1 MSGQSDNGTG
11 HEFDI
16 AIVGMAARFPKSRSA
31 EEFWKNLNAGV
42 ECISF
47 FSREKMMQHG
57 ATAEMLARPAMV
69 RAAAL
74 LDDIDLF
81 DADFFGYSPA
91 EAQTIDPQH
100 RLFLESAWVALEDAG
115 YVPSRFP
122 GLIGVY
128 AGTGFNSYLMRLL
141 SSGSLPASADGMQIT
156 LGNDKDYLTTRIS
169 YKLNLRGP
177 SVCVQTACSTSLA
190 AVHMACQGLI
200 EHECDMALAGGVS
213 IRCPQPMFYHYQQG
227 SILSPDGHCRTFDA
241 RAEGTVFGNGLGI
254 VVLKRYEEALRD
266 GDHIYALIRGSAMNN
281 DGSLKV
287 GYTAPSVEGQ
297 TQVITRALAAAGIEA
312 DSISYV
318 ETHGTGTRL
327 GDPIEITA
335 LKQALGQRKHRGSCI
350 LGSVKTNI
358 GHLDTAAGVAGLIKT
373 TLALKNKA
381 IPPTLHFDT
390 ANPELH
396 LEDSPFRIQQRS
408 TPWHVDSHPRRAG
421 VSSFGIGGTNVHVVL
436 EEAPEQRQHEP
447 RRQWQLLT
455 LSARTQPALDE
466 VCARF
471 AAHLR
476 SNPGINLADVAYT
489 TQVGRETFPYRC
501 TVVAGSVDEAS
512 EVLQHGG
519 FPPVQPVNPSI
530 KPSTV
535 FMFPGQGDQHVN
547 MAKSIYKTEPVFRD
561 CVDQCSN
568 LLRRHVGRD
577 IRELLYPSA
586 RQQDSATNE
595 LEQTAWTQPALFV
608 IEYALARLWME
619 WGIQPAAMIGHSL
632 GEFVAACLAEVFSLE
647 DALALVAERGRLM
660 QQMPRGSMLAVALP
674 ESEFQALP
682 VSVSVAAV
690 NAPHLCVLAGPTE
703 AIQNLKSRFETQKI
717 SCRLLRTSHAYHS
730 MMMEG
735 VMEPF
740 QRAVERVKLAPPK
753 LPYISCVTG
762 HWIRAEQAVSP
773 AYWAEQ
779 MRSTVRFSNGLSAVA
794 SMPNSVL
801 LEVGP
806 RRSLCKIV
814 QQHRFSNLYGAPIA
828 TLSDLENDG
837 KTDSQ
842 ALLATLGE
850 LWMRNG
856 DIQWG
861 RFHAGEQ
868 RQRVSL
874 PSYPFQRRR
883 FWFDDSPPVSATENL
898 RPALAQSGTK
908 QSLYYRPSWKLSAPA
923 RLAPDAAVMHA
934 EGAWLVM
941 EDSSGLATAVA
952 EKLQHS
958 KQRVITVKAGSQF
971 ERKDESTF
979 TVVPGNDDDLKR
991 LFTALR
997 EHGLF
1002 PHTIVHCAL
1011 MSHEASAPAF
1021 DSDTSLYADFEVL
1034 MRLAAEAGSFCQ
1046 SALRLFVIG
1055 DQIHSI
1061 TGEEVIDPLK
1071 SSVLGVCRVAP
1082 LEIPDLACSCIDVVV
1097 PKSSSEFQPLATLL
1111 VEEMSHESSSIVVA
1125 YRHGRRWELFFDP
1138 LIMPDDTPPTPV
1150 FREHGVYLITGGL
1163 GGLGAEIALSLAT
1176 KFRARL
1182 ALIGRTALPSRA
1194 QWPAWLQEHG
1204 HDDATS
1210 RKIVKIQSMEEA
1222 GAEVLALTADVTSRE
1237 QMEAAVLA
1245 IRDTFGEIH
1254 GALHLAGVPGG
1265 GLLQTRTR
1273 AAALQVLAPKVQ
1285 GTLILDDVL
1294 RDQKCDFIA
1303 LFSST
1308 LGVAGAIGQSD
1319 YCAANAFLDA
1329 FAHSRVQPG
1338 ATPVIAVDWDGWK
1351 LDSWQQ
1357 QIRSVM
1363 PELYQELR
1371 EKRERFGIG
1380 LEEGFEMLQQALR
1393 ASLPQIVVSRQDF
1406 AAVVSRRPARFNRA
1420 VGRQAGHATAHEDNR
1435 KDQQLV
1441 APRNHTEEVIAGIWR
1456 DVLGVSE
1463 VGVNDNF
1470 FHLGGHSLFAIQI
1483 AAQLR
1488 EKFQVELEM
1497 RKMLEHPTV
1506 AALAELVEV
1515 ARRQSESELD
1525 AIMTVLNEITQLSP
1539 DEVREQ
1545 LAQASARSSA
1555 ATN

>member
-1 MSGQSDNGTG
+1 MSEQSDNGTG

-16 AIVGMAARFPKSRSA
+16 AIVGLAARFPKSRSA

-47 FSREKMMQHG
+47 FSKEEMMQHG
-57 ATAEMLARPAMV
+57 ANAEMLSRPGLV

-81 DADFFGYSPA
+81 DAEFFGYSPG

-100 RLFLESAWVALEDAG
+100 RLFLESAWEALEDAG
-115 YVPSRFP
+115 YVASKFP

-190 AVHMACQGLI
+190 AVHLACQGLI

-213 IRCPQPMFYHYQQG
+213 VRCPQPMFYHYQQG

-335 LKQALGQRKHRGSCI
+335 LKQALGRGKHRGSCI

-358 GHLDTAAGVAGLIKT
+358 GHLDTAAGIAGLIKT
-373 TLALKNKA
+373 TLALKNKT

-396 LEDSPFRIQQRS
+396 LEDSPFRIQQQS
-408 TPWHVDSHPRRAG
+408 SHWHAGSHPRRAG

-436 EEAPEQRQHEP
+436 EEAPEQRQHES
-447 RRQWQLLT
+447 RRQCQLLT

-466 VCARF
+466 MCGRLAS
-471 AAHLR
+471 HLR
-476 SNPGINLADVAYT
+476 SSTGSLADVAYT
-489 TQVGRETFPYRC
+489 TQVGRETFLYRRA
-501 TVVAGSVDEAS
+501 VVAGSVDEAS
-512 EVLQHGG
+512 ELLQSERL
-519 FPPVQPVNPSI
+519 PPVQPVNPSI
-530 KPSTV
+530 KPSVV

-577 IRELLYPSA
+577 IRELLYPA
-586 RQQDSATNE
+586 AQQEDSAGNE

-632 GEFVAACLAEVFSLE
+632 GEFVAACLAEVFSVE

-660 QQMPRGSMLAVALP
+660 QQMARGSMLAVALP
-674 ESEFQALP
+674 ESELQALP
-682 VSVSVAAV
+682 LSVSLAAV
-690 NAPHLCVLAGPTE
+690 NAPHLCVLAGPTD
-703 AIQNLKSRFETQKI
+703 AIQNLKLRFETQKI
-717 SCRLLRTSHAYHS
+717 SCRVLRTSHAYHS

-735 VMEPF
+735 VVTPF
-740 QRAVERVKLAPPK
+740 QRAVERVKLSPPK
-753 LPYISCVTG
+753 LPYVSCVTG
-762 HWIRAEQAVSP
+762 QWIRAEQAVSP

-779 MRSTVRFSNGLSAVA
+779 MRRSVRFSNGLCAAA
-794 SMPNSVL
+794 SMPNAVL

-814 QQHRFSNLYGAPIA
+814 QQHRFSNVYGAPLA

-837 KTDSQ
+837 KTDNQS
-842 ALLATLGE
+842 LLATLGE

-861 RFHAGEQ
+861 RYYAGEQ
-868 RQRVSL
+868 RRRVSL
-874 PSYPFQRRR
+874 PAYPFQRRR
-883 FWFDDSPPVSATENL
+883 FWFDDSPAVSATENL

-908 QSLYYRPSWKLSAPA
+908 QSAYYRPSWKLSAPA
-923 RLAPDAAVMHA
+923 RLAPDAAIIHA
-934 EGAWLVM
+934 EGTWLVI
-941 EDSSGLATAVA
+941 EDACGLTAAVI
-952 EKLQHS
+952 EQLQRS
-958 KQRVITVKAGSQF
+958 KQHVITVKAGRQF
-971 ERKDESTF
+971 ECKDESTF
-979 TVVPGNDDDLKR
+979 TVVPGSDDDMKQ
-991 LFTALR
+991 LFTMLR
-997 EHGLF
+997 EHGRF

-1011 MSHEASAPAF
+1011 MSPEPASAPPF
-1021 DSDTSLYADFEVL
+1021 DSDKRLYADFEVL

-1046 SALRLFVIG
+1046 SPLRLFVIC
-1055 DQIHSI
+1055 DQLHSI

-1071 SSVLGVCRVAP
+1071 SSVLGICRVAP

-1097 PKSSSEFQPLATLL
+1097 PKSSSEFQPLAGLL
-1111 VEEMSHESSSIVVA
+1111 VEEMSHESTSTVVA
-1125 YRHGRRWELFFDP
+1125 YRRGRRWELSFDP
-1138 LIMPDDTPPTPV
+1138 LIMSDDITHTPV
-1150 FREHGVYLITGGL
+1150 FRERGVYLITGGL
-1163 GGLGAEIALSLAT
+1163 GGLGAEIALLLAR

-1182 ALIGRTALPSRA
+1182 ALIGRTALPSRM
-1194 QWPAWLQEHG
+1194 QWPTWLQEHG
-1204 HDDATS
+1204 DDDPIS
-1210 RKIVKIQSMEEA
+1210 RKIIKIQAMEDA
-1222 GAEVLALTADVTSRE
+1222 GAEVLALAADVTSRE
-1237 QMEAAVLA
+1237 QMEAAVLT
-1245 IRDTFGEIH
+1245 IRSTFGDIH

-1273 AAALQVLAPKVQ
+1273 AAALQVLAPKIQ
-1285 GTLILDDVL
+1285 GTLILDEVL

-1308 LGVAGAIGQSD
+1308 LGVTGAIGQSD

-1329 FAHSRVQPG
+1329 FAHSRVEPS

-1357 QIRSVM
+1357 QIRSTM

-1406 AAVVSRRPARFNRA
+1406 AAVASRRPARFNRA
-1420 VGRQAGHATAHEDNR
+1420 GGRQAVRDTAHDDNR
-1435 KDQQLV
+1435 KDGLFV

-1470 FHLGGHSLFAIQI
+1470 FQLGGHSLFAIQI

-1506 AALAELVEV
+1506 AALAELVEI
-1515 ARRQSESELD
+1515 ACRQSESELD

-1545 LAQASARSSA
+1545 LVQASAQSSA
-1555 ATN
+1555 AVK